1 MRRPASLFSSGLA
14 LLVLCASGCASAY
27 SSLYKETNHQLHP
40 APVAAK
46 NVRVV
51 KSRDDLSSAWTELGV
66 YRGHAPTVK
75 EAMSTAQQQCGN
87 AGANYYILNTEP
99 FQSESS
105 WKVDGICAVK
115 SVQ

>member
-1 MRRPASLFSSGLA
+1 MRLPLSSCLA
-14 LLVLCASGCASAY
+14 LVVLVSSGCASAY

-46 NVRVV
+46 DVRVV

-66 YRGHAPTVK
+66 YRGHAPTVN
-75 EAMSTAQQQCGN
+75 EAMETAKQQCGN

-99 FQSESS
+99 FQSEGS
-105 WKVDGICAVK
+105 WKVDGVCAVK
-115 SVQ
+115 AVQ